1 MRANNQ
7 TTSPTVFRISESILE
22 LIKKTEYKLVMDSPE
37 LKQDNLNN
45 LIYYR
50 GMEDD
55 KLFNPVPHGFD
66 VNAPNHF
73 IQKVRAIYYLML
85 VCVF

>member
-1 MRANNQ
+1 MTNKP
-7 TTSPTVFRISESILE
+7 TTNSVPTLFRISDSIIE
-22 LIKKTEYKLVMDSPE
+22 LIKKMEYKLVMDSPE
-37 LKQDNLNN
+37 LQQDNLNN

-55 KLFNPVPHGFD
+55 KLFN
-66 VNAPNHF
+66 APNFF
-73 IQKVRAIYYLML
+73 IQKIRAIYYLML